1 VFYSV
6 RVVGSLLSGWA
17 WTPLP
22 AITLLTVAGAYV
34 IATVRVDHLQ
44 PLQPW
49 PRSYTSCFL
58 AGIAATWLAILG
70 PPGAFDDVFFYAH
83 MTQHILLTLVVAPLL
98 VLGNPML
105 LSLRASPRAFRRRWL
120 NPVLRSTVADFLTH
134 PVVGW
139 LVFMTVMFVSHI
151 PAIYD
156 FALRH
161 PFAHDFV
168 EHPLYVASAL
178 LYFYPLLAATPVR
191 HHIAH
196 GFRALSVF
204 TMMVPMALLGF
215 FIYAAPRLR
224 YPFYAHVARPFGPA
238 ALEDQQLSGAL
249 MWSSTMILGAVWFC
263 VVGLRWLQAEERR
276 SHRVDRAV
284 ARSITA
290 AHEPPRGG
298 LAT

>member
-1 VFYSV
+1 MFPNMTIAE
-6 RVVGSLLSGWA
+6 GLLRGWA

-22 AITLLTVAGAYV
+22 AITLLMAAAAYV
-34 IATVRVDHLQ
+34 AATARVNRLQ
-44 PLQPW
+44 PSQPW
-49 PRSYTSCFL
+49 PRAHVSCFL
-58 AGIAATWLAILG
+58 AGLATAWLAILG
-70 PPGAFDDVFFYAH
+70 PPGYFDDVFFYAH
-83 MTQHILLTLVVAPLL
+83 MTQHILLVMVAAPLL
-98 VLGNPML
+98 VLGNPVL
-105 LSLRASPRAFRRRWL
+105 LILRTAPRTFRRRWI
-120 NPVLRSTVADFLTH
+120 NPVLRSRAADILAH
-134 PVVGW
+134 PVIGW

-151 PAIYD
+151 PSVYD

-161 PFAHDFV
+161 PVAHDFV

-191 HHIAH
+191 RHISH
-196 GFRALSVF
+196 GVRALSVF

-215 FIYAAPRLR
+215 FIYAAPQLR
-224 YPFYAHVARPFGPA
+224 YPFYAHVQRPFGPA
-238 ALEDQQLSGAL
+238 PLLDQQLSGAL

-263 VVGLRWLQAEERR
+263 LLGLRWLQAEERL

-298 LAT
+298 FAT